1 MYILGVLQRHQ
12 ILISVGITLN
22 KKTDV
27 LDTDRFSQVR
37 DTGGRTYSK
46 EERNKA

>member
-1 MYILGVLQRHQ
+1 MSILGVLQRLQ

-27 LDTDRFSQVR
+27 LDTDRVSQVLG
-37 DTGGRTYSK
+37 TGGRTHSK